1 MKEWFE
7 AKADCDD
14 ATPGQSPQ
22 VWSLQEQITYLQ
34 ALAKGKGKGKG
45 KAGGAGGGKAGG
57 KNGTKGDVFD
67 GTCHHCG
74 KYGHRQNAC
83 RQLDKLMAD
92 KGKGKGKGLREL
104 SAEEDEAGAEED
116 EAEGA

>member
-1 MKEWFE
+1 M
-7 AKADCDD
+7 
-14 ATPGQSPQ
+14 
-22 VWSLQEQITYLQ
+22 
-34 ALAKGKGKGKG
+34 GKG

-67 GTCHHCG
+67 GTCHYCG
-74 KYGHRQNAC
+74 KNGHRQNAC

-116 EAEGA
+116 EEGAGDLEPWPEALGSLEGGPEALAA